1 MGERQYQN
9 LRSQFDQHHDVEVS
23 GQAH

>member
-9 LRSQFDQHHDVEVS
+9 LRSQLDTHHDVEVS
-23 GQAH
+23 GRAH